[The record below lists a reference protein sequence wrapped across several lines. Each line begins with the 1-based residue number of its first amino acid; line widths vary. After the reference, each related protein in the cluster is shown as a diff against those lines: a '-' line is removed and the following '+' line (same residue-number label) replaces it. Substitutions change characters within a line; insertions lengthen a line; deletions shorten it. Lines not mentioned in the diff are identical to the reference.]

1 MNTSKSLDFWRA
13 GLYCFLVVL
22 LAPVTILL
30 LWSFARS
37 WPYPD
42 LLPVSYGLRAIRHF
56 LSTESGVVTIVH
68 ESVGL
73 SLVVMGITLAISLPA
88 GKAIGCYDFP
98 GKRGIYLFLL
108 SPLIVPP
115 ITVAMGIHV
124 TFLKMG
130 LANSFWGVILIHLI
144 LGIPYAV
151 RIIGNAYELTGDRME
166 VQARL
171 LGASSFQ
178 TYRYVTIPLLTPAL
192 LSAGSMVFIVSFSQY
207 FLTFLIG
214 GGRVIT
220 YAMVM
225 FPYIES
231 GDRMMASVYS
241 LGFVLITLLVLW
253 VVEGLLK
260 RIYKQTG
267 SSTS

>member
-1 MNTSKSLDFWRA
+1 MKIPMTMNAWRL
-13 GLYCFLVVL
+13 GLYTFLLLL
-22 LAPVTILL
+22 LAPVTVLL

-37 WPYPD
+37 WPYPE
-42 LLPVSYGLRAIRHF
+42 LLPLSYGLRAIRHF
-56 LSTESGVVTIVH
+56 LSTETGVVTILH
-68 ESVGL
+68 ESIGL
-73 SLVVMGITLAISLPA
+73 SLVVMCITLAISLPA

-124 TFLKMG
+124 TFLRLG
-130 LANSFWGVILIHLI
+130 LANSYWGVVLIHLI

-171 LGASSFQ
+171 LGASTFQ
-178 TYRYVTIPLLTPAL
+178 TYRHVTIPLLTPAL

-241 LGFVLITLLVLW
+241 LGFILITLMVLA

-260 RIYKQTG
+260 RVYQHTG
-267 SSTS
+267 SIAP